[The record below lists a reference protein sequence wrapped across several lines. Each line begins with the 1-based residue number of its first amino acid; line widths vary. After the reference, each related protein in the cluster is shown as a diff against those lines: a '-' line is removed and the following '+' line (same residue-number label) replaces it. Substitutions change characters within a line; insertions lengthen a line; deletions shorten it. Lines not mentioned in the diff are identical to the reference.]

1 MVTWRC
7 PPTLHFK
14 STWHPW
20 LLYAFFVILSYVIE
34 VGIGGVPW
42 LFQDD
47 FCDFASVHL
56 GFNVSVGFTQASL
69 GKRVVRTVCP
79 NRFCGK
85 DGPAPPGS
93 VTITVTGHNRGSGIQ
108 HLVIPS
114 HFLTPASPAGKN
126 HLCLVLKGAKAGRVV
141 WIKECQKKSTQVVTE
156 EGDVFPF
163 SDICAAFEFNKNVV
177 H

>member
-1 MVTWRC
+1 
-7 PPTLHFK
+7 
-14 STWHPW
+14 
-20 LLYAFFVILSYVIE
+20 
-34 VGIGGVPW
+34 
-42 LFQDD
+42 
-47 FCDFASVHL
+47 
-56 GFNVSVGFTQASL
+56 
-69 GKRVVRTVCP
+69 VCP
-79 NRFCGK
+79 NRFCGE

-93 VTITVTGHNRGSGIQ
+93 VTVTVTGHNRGSGIQ

-141 WIKECQKKSTQVVTE
+141 RIKECWKKSTQVVTE